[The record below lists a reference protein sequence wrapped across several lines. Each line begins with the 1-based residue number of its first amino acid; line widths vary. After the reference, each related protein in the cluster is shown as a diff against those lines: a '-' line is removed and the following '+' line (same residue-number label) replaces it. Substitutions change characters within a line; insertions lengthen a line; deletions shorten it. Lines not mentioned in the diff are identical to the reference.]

1 MNLMSRVSVLLLCG
15 MLAACAN
22 NPLLKADKGIPAYDD
37 KIASDAVT
45 RLASL
50 YPPAKTQFNLEA
62 IIPESFAALLAEK
75 LRAKGYAVSESR
87 PAKTGFCTLLTGD
100 TFGDVYPTKPVIGA
114 TAPAAPVIQPV
125 LGIALRYVL
134 DHSPAGDFSRITL
147 KVGNSLL
154 ARAYIAVDGMLAP
167 AGAWTYRE

>member
-1 MNLMSRVSVLLLCG
+1 MSLMSPIFLLLLCG

-22 NPLLKADKGIPAYDD
+22 NPLLKKDRGIPAYDD

-50 YPPAKTQFNLEA
+50 YPPARTQFNLEA
-62 IIPESFAALLAEK
+62 HTSEGFGSLFAEK
-75 LRAKGYAVSESR
+75 LRAKGYAVSESA
-87 PAKTGFCTLLTGD
+87 PAKTAFGTLFPGD
-100 TFGDVYPTKPVIGA
+100 TFNEVYSPKPSIAA
-114 TAPAAPVIQPV
+114 THVVPAFPPAP
-125 LGIALRYVL
+125 GIALRYVL
-134 DHSPAGDFSRITL
+134 DHSSTGDLSRITL

-154 ARAYIAVDGMLAP
+154 ARAYLAIDGTIAP

>member
-1 MNLMSRVSVLLLCG
+1 MMMSLSRVCVLLLCG
-15 MLAACAN
+15 TFAACAN
-22 NPLLKADKGIPAYDD
+22 NPLLKKDRGIPVYDE

-62 IIPESFAALLAEK
+62 LAPEGFAALLAAK
-75 LRAKGYAVSESR
+75 LRAKGYAVSETKRAAQGIEKILPGDAFGTVFSPATNDKTPVQSR
-87 PAKTGFCTLLTGD
+87 PENST
-100 TFGDVYPTKPVIGA
+100 
-114 TAPAAPVIQPV
+114 
-125 LGIALRYVL
+125 GIALRYAL
-134 DHSPAGDFSRITL
+134 DYSPTEDLSRITL

-154 ARAYIAVDGMLAP
+154 ARAYITVDGTIAP